1 MQTNGTDQEFE
12 HYDRSIRK
20 HGMQEMTRTSK
31 VVNSGYEKLA
41 ESAARGSR
49 ATVWGIAVSSVLA
62 AIKIVGG
69 ILGNSYALIADG
81 IESMLDIL
89 SSLVVWGSLQYSTQ
103 PADEEHP
110 YGYGKVE
117 PLAAL
122 VVATALFAA
131 AVGNP

>member
-1 MQTNGTDQEFE
+1 MRTNGTDQEFE

-31 VVNSGYEKLA
+31 VGKGGDEKLA
-41 ESAARGSR
+41 ESAAFDSP
-49 ATVWGIAVSSVLA
+49 ASVWGIAASSVLA

-89 SSLVVWGSLQYSTQ
+89 SSLVV
-103 PADEEHP
+103 
-110 YGYGKVE
+110 GKPSVLNATRGRGA
-117 PLAAL
+117 PLWL
-122 VVATALFAA
+122 WQS
-131 AVGNP
+131 